1 MSRMVW
7 VPVALSLVMLGGC
20 SSSAS
25 NPQVRELHQEVS
37 QLNQQMQHLTTQAS
51 ALEIQGQLNS
61 HSQQGA
67 WLIPQANTPVAL
79 QTQLG
84 TLRLALSPVTAEA
97 SGSRAT
103 LTVRSMDDRPLPA
116 LHATVNWGELDP
128 ATGKPLSN
136 GSLSQTIAVPA
147 SLLPQHSVSIPLQLS
162 GLTPDQSGYV
172 RVHNV
177 TGDAP
182 AQTSPAEIGRAHV

>member
-1 MSRMVW
+1 MNRLVW
-7 VPVALSLVMLGGC
+7 APVALSLVTLSGC
-20 SSSAS
+20 STTAG
-25 NPQVRELHQEVS
+25 NPQVRELHQEVT

-61 HSQQGA
+61 HSEQGA
-67 WLIPQANTPVAL
+67 WLVPQANTPVAL

-84 TLRLALSPVTAEA
+84 TLRLTLSPVTAEA

-116 LHATVNWGELDP
+116 LHATVIWGELDP
-128 ATGKPLSN
+128 ATGKPLN
-136 GSLSQTIAVPA
+136 RDSLSQTVALPA
-147 SLLPQHSVSIPLQLS
+147 SLLPQHSASIPLRLS
-162 GLTPDQSGYV
+162 GLTPEQLGYV

-177 TGDAP
+177 TSDAP
-182 AQTSPAEIGRAHV
+182 APTTPAASATP

>member
-7 VPVALSLVMLGGC
+7 VPAALSLITLSGC
-20 SSSAS
+20 SSTAS
-25 NPQVRELHQEVS
+25 TPQVRELHQEVS

-61 HSQQGA
+61 QLQQGA
-67 WLIPQANTPVAL
+67 WLVPQANTPVAL

-84 TLRLALSPVTAEA
+84 TLRLTLSPVTAEA

-116 LHATVNWGELDP
+116 LHATVIWGELDP
-128 ATGKPLSN
+128 ATGKPLSSD
-136 GSLSQTIAVPA
+136 SLSQTVAVPA
-147 SLLPQHSVSIPLQLS
+147 SLLPQHSASIPLRLS
-162 GLTPDQSGYV
+162 GLTPKQLGYV

-182 AQTSPAEIGRAHV
+182 ARTSPAAPANP

>member
-1 MSRMVW
+1 
-7 VPVALSLVMLGGC
+7 
-20 SSSAS
+20 
-25 NPQVRELHQEVS
+25 
-37 QLNQQMQHLTTQAS
+37 
-51 ALEIQGQLNS
+51 
-61 HSQQGA
+61 
-67 WLIPQANTPVAL
+67 
-79 QTQLG
+79 
-84 TLRLALSPVTAEA
+84 
-97 SGSRAT
+97 
-103 LTVRSMDDRPLPA
+103 A

-147 SLLPQHSVSIPLQLS
+147 SLLPQHSVSIPLRLS

-182 AQTSPAEIGRAHV
+182 AQTSPAAP

>member
-7 VPVALSLVMLGGC
+7 VPVALSLVMLSGC

-84 TLRLALSPVTAEA
+84 TLRLTLSPVTAEA

-182 AQTSPAEIGRAHV
+182 TQTSPAAPANP

>member
-182 AQTSPAEIGRAHV
+182 AQTSPDRKSVV

>member
-1 MSRMVW
+1 MKRMVW
-7 VPVALSLVMLGGC
+7 VPVALALVTLSGC
-20 SSSAS
+20 SSTAS
-25 NPQVRELHQEVS
+25 NPQVKELHQEVS

-51 ALEIQGQLNS
+51 ALEIQGQLNN

-67 WLIPQANTPVAL
+67 WLVPQANTPVAL

-84 TLRLALSPVTAEA
+84 TLRLTLSPVTAEA

-116 LHATVNWGELDP
+116 LRTTVIWGELDP
-128 ATGKPLSN
+128 STGKPLSN
-136 GSLSQTIAVPA
+136 DSLSQTVVVPA
-147 SLLPQHSVSIPLQLS
+147 SLLPQHSASILLRLS
-162 GLTPDQSGYV
+162 GLAPEQLGYV

-177 TGDAP
+177 TGDATT
-182 AQTSPAEIGRAHV
+182 QTSPASPASPE

>member
-7 VPVALSLVMLGGC
+7 VPVAFSLVALSDC
-20 SSSAS
+20 SSSAG

-61 HSQQGA
+61 QLQQGA
-67 WLIPQANTPVAL
+67 WLVPQANTPVAL

-84 TLRLALSPVTAEA
+84 TLRLTLSPVTAEA

-116 LHATVNWGELDP
+116 LHATVIWGELDP
-128 ATGKPLSN
+128 ATGKPLSSD
-136 GSLSQTIAVPA
+136 SLTQTVAVPA
-147 SLLPQHSVSIPLQLS
+147 SLLPQHSATIPLRLS
-162 GLTPDQSGYV
+162 GLTPEQLGYV

-177 TGDAP
+177 SAATP
-182 AQTSPAEIGRAHV
+182 SQTSPAAPANP

>member
-7 VPVALSLVMLGGC
+7 VPVAISLAALSGC
-20 SSSAS
+20 SSNAG

-61 HSQQGA
+61 QLQQGA
-67 WLIPQANTPVAL
+67 WLVPQANTPVAL

-84 TLRLALSPVTAEA
+84 TLRLTLSPVTAEA
-97 SGSRAT
+97 SGSRAI

-116 LHATVNWGELDP
+116 LHATVIWGELDP
-128 ATGKPLSN
+128 ATGKPLTSD
-136 GSLSQTIAVPA
+136 SLTQTVAVPA
-147 SLLPQHSVSIPLQLS
+147 SLLPQHSASIPLRLS
-162 GLTPDQSGYV
+162 GLTPDQLGYV

-177 TGDAP
+177 TADTP
-182 AQTSPAEIGRAHV
+182 PQTSPAAPANP

>member
-7 VPVALSLVMLGGC
+7 VPVALSLVTLSGC
-20 SSSAS
+20 SSTAS

-37 QLNQQMQHLTTQAS
+37 QLNQQMQHLTMQAS

-61 HSQQGA
+61 QLQQGA
-67 WLIPQANTPVAL
+67 WLVPQANTPVAL

-84 TLRLALSPVTAEA
+84 TLRLTLSPVTAEA

-116 LHATVNWGELDP
+116 LHATVIWGELDP
-128 ATGKPLSN
+128 ATGKPLSSD
-136 GSLSQTIAVPA
+136 SLTQTVAVPD
-147 SLLPQHSVSIPLQLS
+147 SLLPQHSASIPLRLS
-162 GLTPDQSGYV
+162 GLTPEQLGYV

-177 TGDAP
+177 SADTP
-182 AQTSPAEIGRAHV
+182 SQTSPAASANP

>member
-7 VPVALSLVMLGGC
+7 IPVALSLVTLSGC
-20 SSSAS
+20 STTAG

-61 HSQQGA
+61 QLQQGA
-67 WLIPQANTPVAL
+67 WLVPQAKTPVAL

-84 TLRLALSPVTAEA
+84 TLRLTLSPVTAEA

-116 LHATVNWGELDP
+116 LHATVIWGELDP
-128 ATGKPLSN
+128 ATGKPLNSD
-136 GSLSQTIAVPA
+136 SLTQTVAVPA
-147 SLLPQHSVSIPLQLS
+147 SLLPQHSASIPLRLS
-162 GLTPDQSGYV
+162 GLTPEQLGYV

-177 TGDAP
+177 TGDVP
-182 AQTSPAEIGRAHV
+182 AQTSPAAPANP

>member
-7 VPVALSLVMLGGC
+7 LPVALSLVTLSGC
-20 SSSAS
+20 SSTVS

-61 HSQQGA
+61 QLQQGA
-67 WLIPQANTPVAL
+67 WLVPQANTPVAL

-84 TLRLALSPVTAEA
+84 TLRLTLSPVTAEA

-116 LHATVNWGELDP
+116 LHATVIWGELDP
-128 ATGKPLSN
+128 ATGKPLN
-136 GSLSQTIAVPA
+136 RDSLTQTVAVPA
-147 SLLPQHSVSIPLQLS
+147 SLLPQHSASIPLRLS
-162 GLTPDQSGYV
+162 GLTPEQLGYV

-177 TGDAP
+177 TGDGP
-182 AQTSPAEIGRAHV
+182 AQTSPAAPANP

>member
-7 VPVALSLVMLGGC
+7 IPVALSLVTLSGC
-20 SSSAS
+20 SSTAS

-51 ALEIQGQLNS
+51 ALEIQGQLNGQL
-61 HSQQGA
+61 QQGA
-67 WLIPQANTPVAL
+67 WLVPQANTPVAL

-84 TLRLALSPVTAEA
+84 TLRLTLSPVTAEA

-116 LHATVNWGELDP
+116 LHATVIWGELDP
-128 ATGKPLSN
+128 ATGKPLRSD
-136 GSLSQTIAVPA
+136 SLTQTVAVPA
-147 SLLPQHSVSIPLQLS
+147 SLLPQHSASIPLRLS
-162 GLTPDQSGYV
+162 GLTPQQLGYV

-182 AQTSPAEIGRAHV
+182 IQTSPAAPANP

>member
-7 VPVALSLVMLGGC
+7 IPVALSLVTLSGC
-20 SSSAS
+20 SSTAS

-61 HSQQGA
+61 QLQQGA
-67 WLIPQANTPVAL
+67 WLVPQANTPVAL

-84 TLRLALSPVTAEA
+84 TLRLTLSPVTAEA

-116 LHATVNWGELDP
+116 LHATVIWGELDP
-128 ATGKPLSN
+128 ATGKPLNSD
-136 GSLSQTIAVPA
+136 SLTQNVAVPA
-147 SLLPQHSVSIPLQLS
+147 SLLPQHSASIPLHLS
-162 GLTPDQSGYV
+162 GLTPEQLGYV

-182 AQTSPAEIGRAHV
+182 AQTSPAAPTNP

>member
-7 VPVALSLVMLGGC
+7 VPVALSLVTLSGC

-84 TLRLALSPVTAEA
+84 TLRLTLSPVTAEA
-97 SGSRAT
+97 SGSPAT
-103 LTVRSMDDRPLPA
+103 PTGRSKGGRPLPA
-116 LHATVNWGELDP
+116 PPPLVMEIAPRLGPFLNHRGWFSPPFLDNLITVVCTVAG
-128 ATGKPLSN
+128 
-136 GSLSQTIAVPA
+136 
-147 SLLPQHSVSIPLQLS
+147 
-162 GLTPDQSGYV
+162 
-172 RVHNV
+172 
-177 TGDAP
+177 
-182 AQTSPAEIGRAHV
+182 

>member
-7 VPVALSLVMLGGC
+7 VPVALSLVTLSGC

-136 GSLSQTIAVPA
+136 GSLSQTIAVSA
-147 SLLPQHSVSIPLQLS
+147 SLLPQHSVSIPLRLS

-182 AQTSPAEIGRAHV
+182 AQTSPAAP

>member
-1 MSRMVW
+1 MNRLVW
-7 VPVALSLVMLGGC
+7 APVALSLVTLSGC
-20 SSSAS
+20 STTAG
-25 NPQVRELHQEVS
+25 NPQVRELHQEVT

-61 HSQQGA
+61 HSEQGA
-67 WLIPQANTPVAL
+67 WLVPQANTPVAL

-84 TLRLALSPVTAEA
+84 TLRLTLSPVTAEA

-116 LHATVNWGELDP
+116 LHATVIWGELDP
-128 ATGKPLSN
+128 ATGKPLN
-136 GSLSQTIAVPA
+136 RDSLSQTVALPA
-147 SLLPQHSVSIPLQLS
+147 SLLPQHSASIPLRLS
-162 GLTPDQSGYV
+162 GLTPEQLGYV

-182 AQTSPAEIGRAHV
+182 APTTPAASATP

>member
-7 VPVALSLVMLGGC
+7 IPVALSLVTLSGC
-20 SSSAS
+20 SSTAS

-37 QLNQQMQHLTTQAS
+37 QLNQQMQHLTSQAS

-61 HSQQGA
+61 QLQQGA
-67 WLIPQANTPVAL
+67 WLVPQANTPVAL

-84 TLRLALSPVTAEA
+84 TLRLTLSPVTAEA

-116 LHATVNWGELDP
+116 LHATVIWGELDP
-128 ATGKPLSN
+128 ATGKPLNSD
-136 GSLSQTIAVPA
+136 SLTQTVAVPA
-147 SLLPQHSVSIPLQLS
+147 SLLPQHSASIPLRLS
-162 GLTPDQSGYV
+162 GLTPEQLGYV

-182 AQTSPAEIGRAHV
+182 AQTSPAAPANP

>member
-1 MSRMVW
+1 MVW
-7 VPVALSLVMLGGC
+7 VPVALSLVTLSGC
-20 SSSAS
+20 SSTAS

-61 HSQQGA
+61 QLQQGA
-67 WLIPQANTPVAL
+67 WLVPQANTPVAL

-84 TLRLALSPVTAEA
+84 TLRLTLSPVTAEA

-116 LHATVNWGELDP
+116 LHATVIWGELDP
-128 ATGKPLSN
+128 ATGKPLNSD
-136 GSLSQTIAVPA
+136 SLSQTVAVPA
-147 SLLPQHSVSIPLQLS
+147 SLLPQQSASIPLRLS
-162 GLTPDQSGYV
+162 GLTPEQLGYV

-182 AQTSPAEIGRAHV
+182 AQTFPAAPANP

>member
-7 VPVALSLVMLGGC
+7 IPVALSLVTLSGC
-20 SSSAS
+20 SSTAR

-37 QLNQQMQHLTTQAS
+37 QLNQQMQHLTSQAS

-61 HSQQGA
+61 QLQQGA
-67 WLIPQANTPVAL
+67 WLVPQANTPVAL
-79 QTQLG
+79 QTQPG
-84 TLRLALSPVTAEA
+84 TLRLTLSPVTAEA

-103 LTVRSMDDRPLPA
+103 LTVRSMDDRPLPP
-116 LHATVNWGELDP
+116 LHATVIWGELDP
-128 ATGKPLSN
+128 ATGKPLNSD
-136 GSLSQTIAVPA
+136 SLTQTVTVPA
-147 SLLPQHSVSIPLQLS
+147 SLLPQHSASIPLRLS
-162 GLTPDQSGYV
+162 GLTPEQLGYI

-182 AQTSPAEIGRAHV
+182 APTSPAAPANP

>member
-1 MSRMVW
+1 MVW
-7 VPVALSLVMLGGC
+7 VPVALSLVMLSGC

-84 TLRLALSPVTAEA
+84 PVARNWVLIWFTALSTASA
-97 SGSRAT
+97 LTGRFSSAFIIPLAILSSLKGSRT
-103 LTVRSMDDRPLPA
+103 
-116 LHATVNWGELDP
+116 
-128 ATGKPLSN
+128 
-136 GSLSQTIAVPA
+136 
-147 SLLPQHSVSIPLQLS
+147 SLLFTTRGI
-162 GLTPDQSGYV
+162 
-172 RVHNV
+172 
-177 TGDAP
+177 
-182 AQTSPAEIGRAHV
+182 TSSATSKVVKRS

>member
-7 VPVALSLVMLGGC
+7 IPVGLSLVTLSGC
-20 SSSAS
+20 SSTAS

-37 QLNQQMQHLTTQAS
+37 QLNQQMQHLTTQAG

-61 HSQQGA
+61 QLQQGA
-67 WLIPQANTPVAL
+67 WLVPQANTPVAL

-84 TLRLALSPVTAEA
+84 TLRLTLSPVTAEA

-116 LHATVNWGELDP
+116 LHATVIWGELDP
-128 ATGKPLSN
+128 TTGKPLSSD
-136 GSLSQTIAVPA
+136 SLSQTITVPA
-147 SLLPQHSVSIPLQLS
+147 SLLPQHSASVPLRLS
-162 GLTPDQSGYV
+162 GLTPEQLGYV

-177 TGDAP
+177 SGDAP
-182 AQTSPAEIGRAHV
+182 AQTSPAAPANP

>member
-1 MSRMVW
+1 MVW
-7 VPVALSLVMLGGC
+7 IPVVLSLVTLSGC
-20 SSSAS
+20 STTAG

-61 HSQQGA
+61 QLQQGA
-67 WLIPQANTPVAL
+67 WLVPQAKTPVAL

-84 TLRLALSPVTAEA
+84 TLRLTLSPVTAEA

-116 LHATVNWGELDP
+116 LHATVIWGELDP
-128 ATGKPLSN
+128 ATGKPLNSD
-136 GSLSQTIAVPA
+136 SLSQTVTVPA
-147 SLLPQHSVSIPLQLS
+147 SVLPQQSTSIPLRLS
-162 GLTPDQSGYV
+162 GLTPEQLGYV

-182 AQTSPAEIGRAHV
+182 TQTSPAAPANP